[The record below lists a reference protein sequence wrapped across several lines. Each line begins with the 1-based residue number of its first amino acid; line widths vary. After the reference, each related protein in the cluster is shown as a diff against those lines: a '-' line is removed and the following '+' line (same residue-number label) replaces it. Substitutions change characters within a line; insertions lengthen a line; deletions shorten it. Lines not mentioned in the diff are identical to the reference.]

1 MLPALAVAL
10 VAATVPITPRLTM
23 QLIERCAPAAAC
35 AADVVVEMKREAE
48 RIWSSFGIQ
57 LVWIEPLD
65 SRSAGLA
72 AVPDVIV
79 MFEGH
84 PQPILGAPHRDSP
97 VLANHSQPDT
107 PCQPGIV
114 HLWVAQV
121 RRHLETV
128 HVHGLPMVSVP
139 TRLEHIVLARA
150 LGRALAHE
158 IGHHVLGPGHSD
170 HGLMRAQFSADEALE
185 VNPPGRY
192 DLDDTRGRMLAARA
206 WDRTMPGCVVVD
218 APIRLGSQR

>member
-1 MLPALAVAL
+1 MLPALAVTL
-10 VAATVPITPRLTM
+10 VAATVPITPRLTL
-23 QLIERCAPAAAC
+23 QLIQRCAPAATC
-35 AADVVVEMKREAE
+35 AADVVVEVKREAE

-65 SRSAGLA
+65 SRSDELP

-79 MFEGH
+79 MFEGQ
-84 PQPILGAPHRDSP
+84 PNPILGASHRDGP

-107 PCQPGIV
+107 PCQPGVV
-114 HLWVAQV
+114 HLWVTHV

-150 LGRALAHE
+150 VGRALAHE
-158 IGHHVLGPGHSD
+158 IGHHLLGPGHSD

-185 VNPPGRY
+185 LNTPGRY
-192 DLDDTRGRMLAARA
+192 DLDDTRGRMLAARD
-206 WDRTMPGCVVVD
+206 WGRTIPGCVVVD
-218 APIRLGSQR
+218 AATRLGSQR